1 MSKLKIYDSMQC
13 KKVLFE
19 PIDPKNIRVYAC
31 GPTVYDYAHIGNAR
45 MAVVFDT
52 LVRLLRELY
61 GKVTYVSNITDID
74 DKIIERSKKEKE
86 SVNSM
91 TNKFFK
97 IYNDDMEMLN
107 VMKPDYKPKATEYG
121 KKIITAKYKLEK
133 NRRSFS

>member
-52 LVRLLRELY
+52 LVRLLRKIY
-61 GKVTYVSNITDID
+61 GKVTYAVSYTHLTLPTTPY
-74 DKIIERSKKEKE
+74 
-86 SVNSM
+86 V
-91 TNKFFK
+91 
-97 IYNDDMEMLN
+97 
-107 VMKPDYKPKATEYG
+107 
-121 KKIITAKYKLEK
+121 
-133 NRRSFS
+133 